1 MATEK
6 INEIF
11 DIEAINKQVQAVKTG
26 IESTLSD
33 MEKFAKKASDLNKTI
48 EQSGSFK
55 EVADATDKVRKA
67 QEEYAKQVDKLN
79 ALKKQEAQ
87 LNERLAKTQQD
98 MLAKIAELQKRIDEE
113 TNALNNRTKAMKDDM
128 AQSQA
133 NINQKKNE
141 SKAAIDNS
149 NAIKAE
155 ADAYREAVDRINDNI
170 GSRSEN
176 INLLLQEQ
184 TVLANLKSEIDKLN
198 KIEKQNGKLTQ
209 EQKNQRIALVSAQ
222 QESKQAISE
231 LSSAIKNDVKM
242 NQAAKGS
249 MDEMEQAVGRMK
261 KVYRSLGDDI
271 RNSPFGQ
278 ELLAQINATDEKLN
292 ELNASIGNHHK
303 TIGDYEGAI
312 KRVIASQAPFI
323 GQLID
328 ITGNS
333 KGVAGGFS
341 AMIGGAKAFGKSLL
355 GLLANPVVAILAAI
369 ALAIGVLVKVMKSSE
384 EATARWNAVLAPLT
398 RAFNFFL
405 SMVQKGVGFILSLV
419 EVQMKLLGSLAKL
432 AEKLPF
438 VGKYIKEVNDANR
451 EAIEIEKAKYELTKR
466 TRKFNEESAEAELKV
481 SDLRN
486 KAAQKDKYTTEERIA
501 FLDEAIAIETKVA
514 EERKAIAEENLRIL
528 ETEASW
534 ADNDAATND
543 KLSEAKIA
551 VTRATIELNTKT
563 RELNAQ
569 RTEAINKMK
578 EEKKAE
584 DELVKS
590 RKAAQVSLMKEGIEK
605 QLAQINAN
613 YDGQITS
620 LKTKLREETTLSKKA
635 QEEINRTIILLEQ
648 NREKDIKKTRE
659 DFNKEVLKMNTDAQR
674 QLEDVV
680 TSLMKEGQEK
690 QIEILNNSYDR
701 QVEDLKLRLAQEKNL
716 TEEARKSIN
725 NTIIALEQKR
735 QQDIEKINSSFS
747 VKRIKD
753 ESLMIR
759 QQAYMAES
767 EELKALADRY
777 NSTNMTKEQFEQEKL
792 EISRKYNKL
801 AFESDISTLEDIVKN
816 SGLQGEELKNIEKE
830 LAQKRV
836 EYNQWA
842 NQQIIDNDTKAAEK
856 RKELEKELQNQRIQL
871 IGEALSTVAS
881 VTNSMF
887 ERRVQQLDSEIEK
900 IDERKNADIEAIE
913 QMGLS
918 DEEAEARKMAIE
930 ARAAA
935 QTDRLEKQ
943 KKKMQKQQAI
953 TQKAT
958 ALMEVAVDT
967 AKGVAK
973 AVAESPLTF
982 GMPWSAFV
990 AATGAL
996 QAAVIAAQPI
1006 PKYAK
1011 GTEDHPGGLAVVG
1024 DGGQKEVAIL
1034 PDGGYYVTPSIPTLV
1049 DLPKGTEVLPSVNE
1063 VLMSITKAPRLD
1075 TSMPTSTD
1083 RIEKRI
1089 DTLEGVLKDVVRAI
1103 EKNRSQIS
1111 VTLDQNGTWKVYDQK
1126 KGLDEYLNKNLRIQ
1140 R

>member
-11 DIEAINKQVQAVKTG
+11 DIEAINKQVQAVKAG

-198 KIEKQNGKLTQ
+198 KIEKQNGKLTK

-312 KRVIASQAPFI
+312 KRVIASQSPFI
-323 GQLID
+323 GQLVD

-355 GLLANPVVAILAAI
+355 ALLANPVVAILSAI
-369 ALAIGVLVKVMKSSE
+369 ALAIGAVVKVMRSSE
-384 EATARWNAVLAPLT
+384 EATARWNVILAPLNRT
-398 RAFNFFL
+398 LDFFL
-405 SMVQKGVGFILSLV
+405 SILQKGVGF
-419 EVQMKLLGSLAKL
+419 LLTFIETANKMYGVLLKL
-432 AEKLPF
+432 AEKIPF
-438 VGKYIKEVNDANR
+438 VGEKIKEINDANQ

-481 SDLRN
+481 SDLRD
-486 KAAQKDKYTTEERIA
+486 KAAQRDKYTTEERIA
-501 FLDEAIAIETKVA
+501 FLDEAIAIEKKVA
-514 EERKAIAEENLRIL
+514 KEKENIAKENLRIL
-528 ETEASW
+528 EEEAKR
-534 ADNDAATND
+534 NDKDAEFNN

-569 RTEAINKMK
+569 RSEAINKMR
-578 EEKKAE
+578 EEKRAE

-590 RKAAQVSLMKEGIEK
+590 RKAAQVSLMKEGIDK

-613 YDGQITS
+613 YDGQITA

-725 NTIIALEQKR
+725 NTIVALEQKR

-801 AFESDISTLEDIVKN
+801 AFESDIFTLEDIVKN

-887 ERRVQQLDSEIEK
+887 ERRIQNIDSEIEK
-900 IDERKNADIEAIE
+900 IEEQKNAEIEAIT
-913 QMGLS
+913 QSGLS
-918 DEEAEARKMAIE
+918 NEEMEARKMAIE

-943 KKKMQKQQAI
+943 KKKTQKQQAI

-1011 GTEDHPGGLAVVG
+1011 GIEDHPGGLAIVG

-1034 PDGGYYVTPSIPTLV
+1034 PDGGCYVTPSIPTLV

-1063 VLMSITKAPRLD
+1063 ALMSITKAPRLD

-1089 DTLEGVLKDVVRAI
+1089 ESLEGAMKDVVKAI